1 MCQSSGATFGRARQ
15 ITPFWH
21 ESGLCVDQTPDRK
34 TWTDAIFCF
43 GKVVVILDVICI
55 ALKKIIIIVL
65 IAASCTPAATQHK
78 SKKKGK
84 VENSQPAW
92 LSAKPQTS
100 EYYVGIGHSTKDG
113 TNNYVQEAKKSGLE
127 DLVSEIKVNIS
138 STSVLTQ
145 IDQNKE
151 FKEKYEQ
158 MIQTTAADEIEEFE
172 TVDSWEDE
180 KNYWS
185 YYRLSKQRYHE
196 IKEQQK
202 KDAVTLAL
210 DFFTKAK
217 QSERVNNSIQ
227 ALGFYYQG
235 FRAVEKYLAEPI
247 TLSFEGKDI
256 ILTNEIY
263 ASMQELLDN
272 IQLAATPSQLTLNR
286 RVAQGAL
293 SVMAKAI
300 DKKSKAVLADL
311 PLKAAFDKGSG
322 DVFPEYK
329 TDEKGEAKILLTKIG
344 SRDLEQTV
352 GVSVNLLAFAGTN
365 PSPIF
370 ALVSSKMTVPKVSI
384 LLEVQRPL
392 VFVNSQEKNFGIAK
406 STLQVTNKIKNYL
419 ANQGFEFTDQKN
431 KAELLLDITTDSEKG
446 AVSGSIYITYVT
458 SVIRV
463 STAKDNK
470 EIYATTLDRIK
481 GYSLDYDRASQEAYN
496 KSLEVLDNEKMPEL
510 LNAIL
515 Q

>member
-1 MCQSSGATFGRARQ
+1 MKKL
-15 ITPFWH
+15 I
-21 ESGLCVDQTPDRK
+21 V
-34 TWTDAIFCF
+34 
-43 GKVVVILDVICI
+43 I
-55 ALKKIIIIVL
+55 ALIV
-65 IAASCTPAATQHK
+65 ASCGPAATQNK

-84 VENSQPAW
+84 QENPKPAW
-92 LSAKPQTS
+92 LNAKPMTDQ
-100 EYYVGIGHSTKDG
+100 YYVGIGHGTKDG
-113 TNNYVQEAKKSGLE
+113 TSNYVQEAKKSALE

-138 STSVLTQ
+138 STSVLTS

-151 FKEKYEQ
+151 FRDKYEQ

-172 TVDSWEDE
+172 SVDSWEDPV
-180 KNYWS
+180 NYWV

-202 KDAVTLAL
+202 RDAVTLAL

-217 QSERVNNSIQ
+217 ESERGGNSIQ

-235 FRAVEKYLAEPI
+235 FRSVEKYLAEPI
-247 TLSFEGKDI
+247 TLTFEGKSI

-263 ASMQELLDN
+263 ASMQGLLDN
-272 IQLAATPSQLTLNR
+272 YQVTTTPSQLSLNR
-286 RVAQGAL
+286 RVAQSNI

-300 DKKSKAVLADL
+300 DRKTKLPLGDL

-322 DVFPEYK
+322 DVFPTYK
-329 TDEKGEAKILLTKIG
+329 TDASGQAKILLTKIG

-352 GVSVNLLAFAGTN
+352 GVSVDLLAFAGEN

-370 ALVSSKMTVPKVSI
+370 ALISSKMTVPKASV
-384 LLEVQRPL
+384 LLSVQRPL
-392 VFVNSQEKNFGIAK
+392 VYISSVEKNFGVTK
-406 STLQVTNKIKNYL
+406 SNQQVTNKIKNFL
-419 ANQGFEFTDQKN
+419 TSQGFELTDEKK
-431 KAELLLDITTDSEKG
+431 KAELLVDISTDSEKG

-463 STAKDNK
+463 STGKENK
-470 EIYATTLDRIK
+470 EIYATTLERIK

-496 KSLEVLDNEKMPEL
+496 KSLDTLDKEKLPEL